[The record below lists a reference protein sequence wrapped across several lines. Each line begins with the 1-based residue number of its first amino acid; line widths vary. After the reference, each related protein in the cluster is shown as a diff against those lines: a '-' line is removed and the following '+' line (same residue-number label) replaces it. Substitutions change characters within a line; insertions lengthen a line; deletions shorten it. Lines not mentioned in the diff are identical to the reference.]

1 MKERAGK
8 EKVVVHVEMDIE
20 NEFGLK
26 ELGEKIM
33 SRGKISNGDGD
44 GDLIIEKMAATK
56 LTHTARRSRS
66 SRATKGSTS
75 NSNQEEFYYYSGF
88 GPSWRKKRS
97 GANNTINVNIVNSDN
112 VVVIDDGEDD
122 QNNQKNS
129 DTGEAEHDHKVDGN
143 VDHDDDETEN
153 GSRKRKKS
161 VRARSLLSLM

>member
-33 SRGKISNGDGD
+33 SRGKISNSDGD

-56 LTHTARRSRS
+56 LTPTARRSRS

-129 DTGEAEHDHKVDGN
+129 DTGKAEHDHKVDGN
-143 VDHDDDETEN
+143 VDDDETEN

>member
-1 MKERAGK
+1 M
-8 EKVVVHVEMDIE
+8 VHVEEMDIE
-20 NEFGLK
+20 NESGLK
-26 ELGEKIM
+26 ELGEKIT

-44 GDLIIEKMAATK
+44 GGLIIEKMAATK
-56 LTHTARRSRS
+56 LTPTARRSRS

-112 VVVIDDGEDD
+112 VVVIDDVKDD

-129 DTGEAEHDHKVDGN
+129 DTGKAEDDHKVDGT
-143 VDHDDDETEN
+143 VDDDDETEN